1 MISNWWCPLRIP
13 VGLSPDHRLSQAVS
27 IHLQMTLRKNK
38 VAGTWSQNSTDV
50 ASSIRW
56 CQRDNRDYFQLQ
68 NTESSV
74 KAAVAKMQSVFL
86 KATQDA
92 VGFCPRQCGM
102 GGGST
107 SQWPQN
113 RVRTEAGPGR
123 RSGHEEGPLRSS
135 RDVALHSQPHARP
148 WQPLRPP
155 VPCCL
160 LCAAPSL
167 PPSLQGPPAL
177 LPHTVPDPT
186 LPSSPQALPLG
197 NHSWASCPRRP
208 PGAPAA
214 QSSLGSIFLP
224 GGPASITPVVPK
236 VGSPGTTCLRLPDGS
251 GSHQGAWAA
260 PQRQARETQ
269 GRVQALHPSAG
280 RDPESG
286 RLHGCSELLGG
297 PAPRSP
303 ATCPLPLQG
312 R

>member
-1 MISNWWCPLRIP
+1 
-13 VGLSPDHRLSQAVS
+13 
-27 IHLQMTLRKNK
+27 
-38 VAGTWSQNSTDV
+38 
-50 ASSIRW
+50 
-56 CQRDNRDYFQLQ
+56 
-68 NTESSV
+68 
-74 KAAVAKMQSVFL
+74 MQSVFL

-135 RDVALHSQPHARP
+135 RDVALHSRPRAGP

-155 VPCCL
+155 VSCCL

-167 PPSLQGPPAL
+167 PPSLPPGTTCTAAPHCPRPHPAVFPAGSAPWKPLMGQLPLPPARGSCCSEQFGVH
-177 LPHTVPDPT
+177 LP
-186 LPSSPQALPLG
+186 A
-197 NHSWASCPRRP
+197 RR
-208 PGAPAA
+208 AV
-214 QSSLGSIFLP
+214 
-224 GGPASITPVVPK
+224 SITPVVPK
-236 VGSPGTTCLRLPDGS
+236 VGSPGTTCLCLPDGS

-286 RLHGCSELLGG
+286 RLRGCSELLGG
-297 PAPRSP
+297 PATRSP